1 MLILAIESS
10 CDETS
15 AAVVEMSDKR
25 RQILSNIV
33 ASQISIHRRYGGV
46 VPEIA
51 SRAHTEVIS
60 RITYEALTEAGLCVG
75 GSDNSDNS
83 DKVNSYN
90 SALDAI
96 DAVAVTNAP
105 GLIGALLVG
114 VGFAK
119 ALAFSHSKPLVAVNH
134 IRGHIAASYLA
145 YPDLEPPFLAFVA
158 SGGHTS
164 IIDVRTY
171 TDMAEIG
178 HTRDDAVGEAFDK
191 TARAIGL
198 PYPGGAEMDRL
209 AALGNASNIKLPSPA
224 IAGEGLEFSFSGLK
238 TAVVKYVNTAR
249 MKNETICREDVA
261 ASLTAVICHAVVE
274 KLALALKST
283 NRKKLVFA
291 GGVAANTHLRAA
303 IAALC
308 RDMGVS
314 FYVPPVSLCG
324 DNAAMIG
331 AQAYYEY
338 IAGNCADTSL
348 NAYASV

>member
-15 AAVVEMSDKR
+15 AAVVEMSDMR
-25 RQILSNIV
+25 RQILSNTI
-33 ASQISIHRRYGGV
+33 ASQIDIHRRYGGV

-60 RITYEALTEAGLCVG
+60 RITYEALTEAGLC
-75 GSDNSDNS
+75 GSGSANPAG
-83 DKVNSYN
+83 VNSY
-90 SALDAI
+90 SGALNAI

-119 ALAFSHSKPLVAVNH
+119 ALAFSHSKPLIAINH
-134 IRGHIAASYLA
+134 IRGHIAASYFA

-164 IIDVRTY
+164 IIDVQSY
-171 TDMAEIG
+171 TDMVEIG

-191 TARAIGL
+191 TARALGL

-209 AALGNASNIKLPSPA
+209 AAAGNASNIKLPSPA
-224 IAGEGLEFSFSGLK
+224 IAGKGLEFSFSGLK
-238 TAVVKYVNTAR
+238 TAIVNYVNTAR
-249 MKNETICREDVA
+249 MKNETICREDIA
-261 ASLTAVICHAVVE
+261 AALTAVICHAVVE
-274 KLALALKST
+274 KLTLALKT
-283 NRKKLVFA
+283 TGRKKLVFA

-303 IAALC
+303 IATLC
-308 RDMGVS
+308 RDMGAS

-338 IAGNCADTSL
+338 IAGNRADTSL

>member
-1 MLILAIESS
+1 MLILAIETS

-15 AAVVEMSDKR
+15 AAIVEMSDKR

-60 RITYEALTEAGLCVG
+60 RITYEALTEAGLCVDG
-75 GSDNSDNS
+75 TANPVEINR
-83 DKVNSYN
+83 YA
-90 SALDAI
+90 SALAAI

-119 ALAFSHSKPLVAVNH
+119 AIAFSHSKPLIAINH

-164 IIDVRTY
+164 IIDVRSY
-171 TDMAEIG
+171 TDMVEIG
-178 HTRDDAVGEAFDK
+178 YTRDDAVGEAFDK
-191 TARAIGL
+191 TARALGL
-198 PYPGGAEMDRL
+198 SYPGGAEMDRL
-209 AALGNASNIKLPSPA
+209 AVLGNAGSIKLPSPA

-238 TAVVKYVNTAR
+238 TAVVNYVNTAR
-249 MKNETICREDVA
+249 MKNETICLEDVA
-261 ASLTAVICHAVVE
+261 ASLTAVICRAVVE
-274 KLALALKST
+274 KLTLALKSVD
-283 NRKKLVFA
+283 RKKLVFA

-308 RDMGVS
+308 RDMGIS

-338 IAGNCADTSL
+338 IAGNRADTSL